1 MRHPLFITLMYPFP
15 KTSKGK
21 AHLAL
26 RMIAQAQYD
35 SRLLE
40 TKVFSLLFEH
50 DLHVLELVNEHIRQD
65 PELARVV
72 LSANVKAQLE
82 TSTLEAATL
91 ALEADLQLPLF
102 PWLKAA

>member
-1 MRHPLFITLMYPFP
+1 MYPFP
-15 KTSKGK
+15 KTAKGK
-21 AHLAL
+21 AQLAL

-40 TKVFSLLFEH
+40 TKVFSLLFE
-50 DLHVLELVNEHIRQD
+50 DDAHVLDLMNERIKQN

-72 LSANVKAQLE
+72 LSASVKAQLE
-82 TSTLEAATL
+82 SSTLEAATL
-91 ALEADLQLPLF
+91 ALEADPQLPLF

>member
-1 MRHPLFITLMYPFP
+1 MYPFP

-40 TKVFSLLFEH
+40 TKVFSLLFEN
-50 DLHVLELVNEHIRQD
+50 DAHVLDIVNARISQD
-65 PELARVV
+65 VDLARVA
-72 LSANVKAQLE
+72 LSANVKAHLE

-91 ALEADLQLPLF
+91 ALEADPQLPLF

>member
-1 MRHPLFITLMYPFP
+1 MYPFP

-40 TKVFSLLFEH
+40 TKVFSLLFEN
-50 DLHVLELVNEHIRQD
+50 DTHVLDIVNERIRQD
-65 PELARVV
+65 VELARVV
-72 LSANVKAQLE
+72 LSANVKTYLE
-82 TSTLEAATL
+82 ISTLEAATL
-91 ALEADLQLPLF
+91 ALETDPQLPLF

>member
-1 MRHPLFITLMYPFP
+1 MYPFP

-40 TKVFSLLFEH
+40 TKVFSVLFEN
-50 DLHVLELVNEHIRQD
+50 DGHVLDIVNEKVRQD
-65 PELARVV
+65 VDLARVV
-72 LSANVKAQLE
+72 LSTNVKTHLE

-91 ALEADLQLPLF
+91 ALETDPQLPLF

>member
-1 MRHPLFITLMYPFP
+1 MNPFP
-15 KTSKGK
+15 KTSTGK

-35 SRLLE
+35 PRLLE
-40 TKVFSLLFEH
+40 TKVFRLLFE
-50 DLHVLELVNEHIRQD
+50 DDTQVLDIVNARVKQD
-65 PELARVV
+65 PELARVI
-72 LSANVKAQLE
+72 LSDTVKAHLE
-82 TSTLEAATL
+82 TSTLEAATQ

>member
-1 MRHPLFITLMYPFP
+1 MNPFP

-40 TKVFSLLFEH
+40 TKVFHFLFEN
-50 DLHVLELVNEHIRQD
+50 DAQVLDIVNERIRED

-72 LSANVKAQLE
+72 LSSKVSLHLDA
-82 TSTLEAATL
+82 STLEAATQ
-91 ALEADLQLPLF
+91 ALETDPQLPLF

>member
-1 MRHPLFITLMYPFP
+1 MYPFP

-40 TKVFSLLFEH
+40 TKVFSLLFEN
-50 DLHVLELVNEHIRQD
+50 DAHVLELVNDHIRHD
-65 PELARVV
+65 VDLARVV
-72 LSANVKAQLE
+72 LSASVKAHLE
-82 TSTLEAATL
+82 ISTLEAATL
-91 ALEADLQLPLF
+91 ALEADPQLPLF